1 MSPFDVINRQD
12 LESFLGD
19 FGDDGYE
26 TILQILSQMN
36 NILDLMGDALYVI
49 LWRINLYFFMHHH
62 TNII

>member
-49 LWRINLYFFMHHH
+49 L
-62 TNII
+62 